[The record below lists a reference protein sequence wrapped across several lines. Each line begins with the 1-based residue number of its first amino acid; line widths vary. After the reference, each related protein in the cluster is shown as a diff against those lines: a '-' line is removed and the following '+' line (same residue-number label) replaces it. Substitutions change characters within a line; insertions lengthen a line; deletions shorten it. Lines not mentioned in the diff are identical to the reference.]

1 MKKKLLI
8 ALVVISLIVCVFAA
22 CGKECEH
29 NWQEGPTTATCDTA
43 GQTTMTCS
51 LCGDTTQ
58 KAAAALGHEW
68 EFVETVPATCQV
80 GGYDL
85 YECKREGCDATE
97 HRNETNPD
105 RTPSGHNYV
114 PERVEPTCT
123 TSGYT
128 DNTCTICGNG
138 DGTRVTLPK
147 LGHTFQRDDFDGEN
161 GVVPTYPTCDENG
174 YITYNCMDCDY
185 SEIVTYEQ
193 LLEKGETELAAM
205 YEKLGHDFTEFV
217 DREDATCT
225 VAGYEVYECKNGCGE
240 TENVVTDPALGHSYE
255 RADSTEADFQYK
267 QTLAPT
273 CITEGYEW
281 VVCTVCGYCTEEAA
295 DKDEEYIAAY
305 RRAIE
310 ATGIHVYDKN
320 PVVTDPLCDAQ
331 GYTTYSCSADGAC
344 TATQNRD
351 FVDELGHEMVLTES
365 LLTNGNPTCVTNGN
379 YPYNCT
385 RCDFTDINLNG
396 EENNGARHTFVAGE
410 YTYAPTCITRGIY
423 TCSVC
428 DQEFEA
434 YDDDTAA
441 MPHGNHVFNIE
452 GETTA
457 PTCSTYGY
465 TTYGCSADGKCV
477 ATEKR
482 DYVAR
487 IDHTFSEPTEN
498 GTIVCEACSATY
510 INETTVINTTEHTLC
525 KHENGETC
533 DTCGIGVIITGTKT
547 PDAPAE
553 LAAGVQSTTTFE
565 KGAALIELKG
575 DVGTTYTIVVYDKN
589 GEAITSY
596 DVVEDDVEDENGN
609 IGVINVVTSAEG
621 SCVVDI
627 TEIEAEVGSIAIT
640 ASAAATVSFYVTVK

>member
-8 ALVVISLIVCVFAA
+8 ALVVISLVVCVFAA
-22 CGKECEH
+22 CGKKCEH

-51 LCGDTTQ
+51 LCGETTQ
-58 KAAAALGHEW
+58 KAAAALGHDW
-68 EFVETVPATCQV
+68 EFVETVKANCV
-80 GGYDL
+80 AGGYDL
-85 YECKREGCDATE
+85 YQCKREGCDATE
-97 HRNETNPD
+97 HQNETNIDFSPA
-105 RTPSGHNYV
+105 GHDYQ
-114 PERVEPTCT
+114 PERVEPTCDK
-123 TSGYT
+123 SGYT
-128 DNTCTICGNG
+128 DNTCTICGAG
-138 DGTRVTLPK
+138 DGNRVTLPK
-147 LGHTFQRDDFDGEN
+147 LGHTFQREDFDGVDGVVTEDPTCEEN
-161 GVVPTYPTCDENG
+161 GL
-174 YITYNCMDCDY
+174 IRYNCTADGCGY
-185 SEIVTYEQ
+185 SEEVTYEQ
-193 LLEKGETELAAM
+193 LLEKGETALAETLKA
-205 YEKLGHDFTEFV
+205 KGHDFTEFESLA
-217 DREDATCT
+217 DPTCT
-225 VAGYEVYECKNGCGE
+225 VAGYIINACKNGCGE
-240 TENVVTDPALGHSYE
+240 TLKEVTDPALGHSYE
-255 RADSTEADFQYK
+255 RADSTEATYEYK
-267 QTLAPT
+267 VTLDPT

-281 VVCTVCGYCTEEAA
+281 VVCTVCDYCTEEAA
-295 DKDEEYIAAY
+295 DKNEEYIAAY
-305 RRAIE
+305 RRTIE
-310 ATGIHVYDKN
+310 ATGVHVFDKN
-320 PVVTDPLCDAQ
+320 PTVTDPLCEEQ
-331 GYTTYSCSADGAC
+331 GYTTYSCSADSGC
-344 TATQNRD
+344 DATENRD
-351 FVDELGHEMVLTES
+351 FVPALEHEMVLTES
-365 LLTNGNPTCVTNGN
+365 LLTDGKPTCVTNGN

-410 YTYAPTCITRGIY
+410 YTYDPTCITRGIY

-428 DQEFEA
+428 NQEFEA
-434 YDDDTAA
+434 YDDDTDA
-441 MPHGNHVFNIE
+441 MPHGNHVYNVQ

-487 IDHTFSEPTEN
+487 IGHTFSEPTED

-510 INETTVINTTEHTLC
+510 INETTVIYTEDHTLC
-525 KHENGETC
+525 KHDNGETC

-547 PDAPAE
+547 PDAPDA
-553 LAAGVQSTTTFE
+553 LAANTAFTKSFE
-565 KGAALIELKG
+565 NGAALIELNG

-596 DVVEDDVEDENGN
+596 DVVEDGTD

-640 ASAAATVSFYVTVK
+640 ASTAATVSFYVTVK

>member
-8 ALVVISLIVCVFAA
+8 ALVVVSLIVCVFAA

-51 LCGDTTQ
+51 LCGATTQ
-58 KAAAALGHEW
+58 KTAAALGHEW
-68 EFVETVPATCQV
+68 EFVETVAATCQA

-85 YECKREGCDATE
+85 YECKREGCDATD
-97 HRNETNPD
+97 HQNETKVDFSPA
-105 RTPSGHNYV
+105 GHNYQPENV
-114 PERVEPTCT
+114 PPTCDKA
-123 TSGYT
+123 GYT
-128 DNTCTICGNG
+128 ENTCTICGNG
-138 DGTRVTLPK
+138 DGNRVTLPK
-147 LGHTFQRDDFDGEN
+147 LGHTFQREDFDGEN
-161 GVVPTYPTCDENG
+161 GVVPTYPTCEENG
-174 YITYNCMDCDY
+174 YITYNCMEEGCGY
-185 SEIVTYEQ
+185 KEVVTYEQ

-205 YEKLGHDFTEFV
+205 YEKLGHNFTV
-217 DREDATCT
+217 LEDYADPTCT
-225 VAGYEVYECKNGCGE
+225 VAGYMINGCANGCGKSE
-240 TENVVTDPALGHSYE
+240 KVATDPALGHSYE
-255 RADSTEADFQYK
+255 RADSTEATYTYK

-281 VVCTVCGYCTEEAA
+281 VVCTVEDCGYCTEEAA
-295 DKDEEYIAAY
+295 DKDEEYVAAY

-310 ATGIHVYDKN
+310 ATGVHVFDKN
-320 PVVTDPLCDAQ
+320 PTVVAPLCDAQ

-344 TATQNRD
+344 TATEDRD
-351 FVDELGHEMVLTES
+351 FVDALGHEMVLTES
-365 LLTNGNPTCVTNGN
+365 LLTDGKPTCVTNGN

-441 MPHGNHVFNIE
+441 MPHGNHVFNVK

-457 PTCSTYGY
+457 PTCSEYGY

-487 IDHTFSEPTEN
+487 AGHTFGEPTEN

-510 INETTVINTTEHTLC
+510 INETTVIKTEEHTLC
-525 KHENGETC
+525 KHDNGETC

-553 LAAGVQSTTTFE
+553 LAAGVQSTTTFD

-575 DVGTTYTIVVYDKN
+575 DVGTTYTIVVYGAN

-596 DVVEDDVEDENGN
+596 DVVEDGTD
-609 IGVINVVTSAEG
+609 IGKINVVTSANG
-621 SCVVDI
+621 SCIVDI
-627 TEIEAEVGSIAIT
+627 TEIEAEVASIAIT

>member
-8 ALVVISLIVCVFAA
+8 ALVVVSLIVCVFAA

-51 LCGDTTQ
+51 LCGETTQ

-68 EFVETVPATCQV
+68 EFVKTVAATCQA

-85 YECKREGCDATE
+85 YECTREGCDATE
-97 HRNETNPD
+97 HRNETKVDFSPA
-105 RTPSGHNYV
+105 GHNYQ
-114 PERVEPTCT
+114 PENVLPTCT
-123 TSGYT
+123 ETGYT
-128 DNTCTICGNG
+128 DNTCTLCGDG
-138 DGTRVTLPK
+138 DGTRVTIPK
-147 LGHTFQRDDFDGEN
+147 LGHTYEREGYDGID
-161 GVVPTYPTCDENG
+161 GFVATYPQCEVNG
-174 YITYNCMDCDY
+174 YITYNCTEDGCGAKKV
-185 SEIVTYEQ
+185 VTYED
-193 LLEKGETELAAM
+193 LVAAGDPLAETYKALEHNFT
-205 YEKLGHDFTEFV
+205 DFVEFA
-217 DREDATCT
+217 DPTCT
-225 VAGYEVYECKNGCGE
+225 VDGYEINACANGCGKTE
-240 TENVVTDPALGHSYE
+240 TTVTEAALGHSYE
-255 RADSTEADFQYK
+255 RADSTEATYSYK

-295 DKDEEYIAAY
+295 DKDEAYVAAY

-310 ATGIHVYDKN
+310 PTGAHVYDKALETVA
-320 PVVTDPLCDAQ
+320 PTCVAD
-331 GYTTYSCSADGAC
+331 GYTVYGCTVDGGC
-344 TATQNRD
+344 VATENRD
-351 FVDELGHEMVLTES
+351 FVDMLGHDMVLTES

-428 DQEFEA
+428 DQKFEA
-434 YDDDTAA
+434 YDDDTDA
-441 MPHGNHVFNIE
+441 MPHGKHVYDIMS
-452 GETTA
+452 ETTA
-457 PTCSTYGY
+457 PTCSEYGY
-465 TTYGCSADGKCV
+465 TTYRCSADGKCV
-477 ATEKR
+477 ATEDR

-487 IDHTFSEPTEN
+487 IGHTFSEPTEN

-510 INETTVINTTEHTLC
+510 INETTVIYTEDHTLC
-525 KHENGETC
+525 KHEDGETC

-547 PDAPAE
+547 PDAPDA
-553 LAAGVQSTTTFE
+553 LAANTAFTKTFD

-596 DVVEDDVEDENGN
+596 DVVDDGTD
-609 IGVINVVTSAEG
+609 IGVINVVTSASG

-627 TEIEAEVGSIAIT
+627 TEIEAEVGSISIT
-640 ASAAATVSFYVTVK
+640 ASTDATVSFYVTVK